1 MTPEQVRAIVEEVVS
16 KHAVSPLYLTLA
28 PLFVVGLIALLA
40 VFLGVYLKAK
50 AETFAKAEDV
60 KRITELLRETTRAA
74 KEVEASISGK
84 SWLDQRRWD
93 LRRDVYSQLLEAL
106 HEQGVKLRAAL
117 KVVDHN
123 VDSFKEHWNRAIEL
137 QTSVVRA
144 AAIGG
149 IFLPPD
155 ALAVIGELA
164 SRWNEAMDHL
174 GLRDPK
180 TLKGDLQRL
189 AEASDDAAGAM
200 ILAARADLDEGLR

>member
-16 KHAVSPLYLTLA
+16 KHAVSPLYLTLV
-28 PLFVVGLIALLA
+28 PLLVVGLIALLA
-40 VFLGVYLKAK
+40 VFLGAYLKAK
-50 AETFAKAEDV
+50 AEIVAKTEDLKAV
-60 KRITELLRETTRAA
+60 TLQLRETTRAA

-106 HEQGVKLRAAL
+106 QEQGVKLRASI

-123 VDSFKEHWNRAIEL
+123 FESFKEYWNRAIEL

-155 ALAVIGELA
+155 ARAVIGELA
-164 SRWNEAMDHL
+164 HRWNEAMAHL
-174 GLRDPK
+174 KDPR
-180 TLKGDLQRL
+180 TLKDDLQRL
-189 AEASDDAAGAM
+189 ADACDDAAGAM
-200 ILAARADLDEGLR
+200 TLAARVDLDEGLR